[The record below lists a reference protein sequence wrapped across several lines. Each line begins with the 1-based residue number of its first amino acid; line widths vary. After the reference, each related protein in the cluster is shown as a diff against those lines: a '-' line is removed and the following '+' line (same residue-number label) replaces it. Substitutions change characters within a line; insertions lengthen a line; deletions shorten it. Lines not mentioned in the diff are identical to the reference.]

1 MDDDIHGHLF
11 EIVHFLC
18 ELDPTL
24 AASTVIDHSIVLNC
38 IRIIENKSQTAIRS
52 AVILLTD
59 LMQSNG
65 TFPIQTNGKKSIGIE
80 LTFFVYLSFV
90 EQLSNDEF
98 FKSLFELIE
107 NDDFVNCLLAFF
119 LAFNLRYDYPNENP
133 LILGLID
140 INEQIST
147 RKLIEN
153 LILLFNRNS
162 KLISTEKKHIY
173 SSYSS

>member
-80 LTFFVYLSFV
+80 LTF
-90 EQLSNDEF
+90 
-98 FKSLFELIE
+98 LFTFRL
-107 NDDFVNCLLAFF
+107 
-119 LAFNLRYDYPNENP
+119 
-133 LILGLID
+133 
-140 INEQIST
+140 
-147 RKLIEN
+147 
-153 LILLFNRNS
+153 
-162 KLISTEKKHIY
+162 
-173 SSYSS
+173 